1 MSEQQARRTASRRR
15 SGRSVSIL
23 GKNGRVTIPK
33 SLRDSLGFEPGQ
45 EIEFEEREGAL
56 IFRQRPPLE
65 SLRSLVGL
73 IRERIDVDAYLD
85 ETRGPRWLPDEMRKQ
100 DGGS

>member
-1 MSEQQARRTASRRR
+1 MSEQQERRTASRRR

-23 GKNGRVTIPK
+23 GKNGQVTIPK
-33 SLRDSLGFEPGQ
+33 PLRDNLGLEPGQ
-45 EIEFEEREGAL
+45 ELEFEEREGVL
-56 IFRQRPPLE
+56 IVRQRPPLE

-85 ETRGPRWLPDEMRKQ
+85 ETRGPRWLPDETPKQ
-100 DGGS
+100 DGAS